1 MRAALPGD
9 LLQRLVACPGPQL
22 RQSEL
27 LLRRLMCALLPRA
40 AAAASMTSSADLQAQ
55 VQAAEVVLAITD
67 WDRWTKAGMDKD
79 HAWCARC
86 LRSCETGPARS
97 LTQVLWCWIQTVP
110 SAGGCSARSR
120 HLECSKKLPCFF
132 RYVRTP
138 AGIDRGCMPSIVRPD
153 PPLVHA
159 IQNRPVHLPLLVSVV
174 GLSLRPV
181 FLGVPRTAEVDQC
194 RIRFCTSVACV
205 PKLVDSVPSAMASM
219 FRRPRLWA
227 ALLPAMATSTSM
239 SGLPVLECVPCHLVW
254 TSSTCTTL

>member
-1 MRAALPGD
+1 MRSLP
-9 LLQRLVACPGPQL
+9 A
-22 RQSEL
+22 
-27 LLRRLMCALLPRA
+27 LLRDRTCYVAYTSALVLDSNSSICWGMLSALTASGMLEEAAVFLQVRA
-40 AAAASMTSSADLQAQ
+40 HT
-55 VQAAEVVLAITD
+55 
-67 WDRWTKAGMDKD
+67 RR
-79 HAWCARC
+79 H
-86 LRSCETGPARS
+86 RS
-97 LTQVLWCWIQTVP
+97 QT
-110 SAGGCSARSR
+110 
-120 HLECSKKLPCFF
+120 
-132 RYVRTP
+132 
-138 AGIDRGCMPSIVRPD
+138 RGCMPSIVRPD

-227 ALLPAMATSTSM
+227 ALLPVLATSTSM

-254 TSSTCTTL
+254 TSSTRATL